1 MCVKGLGG
9 GGGGVGTCVQ
19 VENITRIQVGIH
31 YGCPEEG
38 KQVGTCDI
46 II

>member
-1 MCVKGLGG
+1 MSDSLCVLSGG
-9 GGGGVGTCVQ
+9 GGTCVQ
-19 VENITRIQVGIH
+19 VENITWIQVGIH
-31 YGCPEEG
+31 NGRPEEG